1 MRDEKWED
9 AFRTLP
15 FLFVLHLLA
24 HVDELLLVIIELVLQ
39 EAHLLRGNHMYTQ
52 SVTHL
57 PLTFH
62 TDETLID
69 VGSHIRVDV
78 QVESFDA
85 NLVDQVVNLPFE
97 LVSEQDTRL
106 DLSTAETRWAF
117 LFNIHVHSRTNPLT
131 GNLHQAELA

>member
-1 MRDEKWED
+1 MKKRVCN
-9 AFRTLP
+9 FCIP
-15 FLFVLHLLA
+15 SFLFVFHLLA

-52 SVTHL
+52 SVVHL
-57 PLTFH
+57 PLTLH
-62 TDETLID
+62 TDEALID

-85 NLVDQVVNLPFE
+85 NLIDQVVNLPFE

-106 DLSTAETRWAF
+106 DLSTAETRWAI
-117 LFNIHVHSRTNPLT
+117 LFNIHVHGRTNPLT
-131 GNLHQAELA
+131 GNLHQAELT